1 MTDEI
6 LTLKE
11 ISKYLR
17 LSPDTVYKMA
27 QEDKIPALKIG
38 KKWRFRKERIDK
50 WLKEQEGRNKRGRQR
65 RLLRKNIKG
74 R

>member
-27 QEDKIPALKIG
+27 HEDKIPALKIG

-50 WLKEQEGRNKRGRQR
+50 WLREQEGRNKRGRQKR
-65 RLLRKNIKG
+65 HLRKKIKG